1 MINWWN
7 SKTIPVASRV
17 WKPGLNP
24 ISSTKSNT
32 NSWYNASIERHA
44 NPVDLSLI
52 DALKTKSL
60 DITRKIKLNPTK
72 EQKEKLTEWWHG
84 YRFIYNKV
92 IEDIGSHPDAN
103 HFVVATLKI
112 QEDKV
117 KLNLDP
123 RFEMPRKW
131 VLKINYNEIKMKVK
145 LKYTKKKGCKLTIVI
160 VEDSVVKPIDVEFQ
174 FQYPEVK
181 SFYDYRNN
189 YATAKIVQ
197 NPKNIPNY
205 QEYTST
211 ELKLLNT
218 RDLYLENPW
227 LLNIDT
233 RIRACACRDAR
244 AAYQTIKTM
253 ASNYNV
259 KGTQGPLPFKSK
271 RGESWSISM
280 EKTCIVPV
288 IIAKKYIGRKKKK
301 RKKRNNIPG
310 FKVCS
315 QQLKTAIKCYE
326 QLPDTFGDPK
336 IHKDQYGDWW
346 LLLPIKKLLEVSNKK
361 KPKIALDPGISTFLT
376 GYSTN
381 GNIYNYVSENP
392 MDILKKISYLQ
403 HRIDIKDTLINR
415 KQEKITKLRKRIK
428 NQIDDMHWKVINH
441 LTQTHNEIILGKF
454 NVQSIL
460 KSGTITKAAKRK
472 LQTLGHYKFKT
483 RLFYKSEAKGVSVKQ
498 WSEWGTTK
506 GCPCCGKSNTLSLS
520 ERTFHCVNC
529 NYEAGRDA
537 KAACCIFIKYEAK
550 VW

>member
-32 NSWYNASIERHA
+32 DSWYNASIERHA
-44 NPVDLSLI
+44 NPVDLSLTET
-52 DALKTKSL
+52 LKTTSL

-112 QEDKV
+112 QEDEKV

-160 VEDSVVKPIDVEFQ
+160 SKDPAVKPIDLEFQ
-174 FQYPEVK
+174 FRYPEVK
-181 SFYDYRNN
+181 SFYDYRND
-189 YATAKIVQ
+189 YATAKKF
-197 NPKNIPNY
+197 KNQKSIPNY
-205 QEYTST
+205 QEYTTT

-218 RDLYLENPW
+218 RDLYLKNPW
-227 LLNIDT
+227 LLNIDQ

-244 AAYQTIKTM
+244 AAYQAIKTM
-253 ASNYNV
+253 AFKYNV

-280 EKTCIVPV
+280 EKRCIVPV
-288 IIAKKYIGRKKKK
+288 IISKKYIGRKKKK

-310 FKVCS
+310 FKVCQ
-315 QQLKTAIKCYE
+315 QQLTTAIKCYE

-346 LLLPIKKLLEVSNKK
+346 LLLPIKKLLEVSNQKP

-381 GNIYNYVSENP
+381 GNIYNYVSENQKTLG
-392 MDILKKISYLQ
+392 DLKKISYLQ
-403 HRIDIKDTLINR
+403 HRIDTKDTLINR

-441 LTQTHNEIILGKF
+441 LTQ
-454 NVQSIL
+454 
-460 KSGTITKAAKRK
+460 
-472 LQTLGHYKFKT
+472 
-483 RLFYKSEAKGVSVKQ
+483 
-498 WSEWGTTK
+498 
-506 GCPCCGKSNTLSLS
+506 NTQ
-520 ERTFHCVNC
+520 
-529 NYEAGRDA
+529 
-537 KAACCIFIKYEAK
+537 
-550 VW
+550 